1 MFATVQV
8 LGGTA
13 PPKPLLESMLEAKST
28 RFLWIAA
35 GSNDQEVAFNRLFA
49 SAVGE
54 RGLLWIAPKA
64 AHTGAFGL
72 YPEEYER
79 RVTGFFDAALLGGST
94 N

>member
-1 MFATVQV
+1 MFTTVQV
-8 LGGTA
+8 LGNAT
-13 PPKPLLESMLEAKST
+13 PPKPLLESMLETKTT

-35 GSNDQEVAFNRLFA
+35 GSNAQEVAFNELFA
-49 SAVGE
+49 AAVGE
-54 RGLLWIAPKA
+54 RGSLWVAPEA

-72 YPEEYER
+72 YAEECER